1 VLDLGRVAGN
11 PKLVVPFRPEESK
24 LWTLLRDGDMP
35 PEDTP
40 GGPLSA
46 AEKEAVR
53 AWIAA
58 GGPTAPAPPTA
69 GPPSPTAAA
78 PEGRT
83 SGPGETASGKRAL
96 RWLGK
101 LHIPLIH
108 FPVALLLAAALGE
121 LWSAWRGGRA
131 PSPAVRFC
139 VLLGAGGAVSA
150 ALLGWLHA
158 DFGGYGAGPA
168 LRLHRWVGTAT
179 GLCAVA
185 IALLSERDARRGRR
199 SRLFR
204 ALLGIGTLLVGAAG
218 HFGGV
223 LVHGEDFFN
232 W

>member
-1 VLDLGRVAGN
+1 MRSCPATTNCLGPFHAGPARACTRGLALLLAGVLALAVRPGRGPAAEPPPGQQHQDLASPVRAGFSARCAECHGADLRRPRGHFGYVLDLGRVAGN
-11 PKLVVPFRPEESK
+11 PKLVLPFSPEGSK

-35 PEDTP
+35 PEDSP

-53 AWIAA
+53 SWIAA
-58 GGPTAPAPPTA
+58 GAPTAPAPPTA

-121 LWSAWRGGRA
+121 LW
-131 PSPAVRFC
+131 
-139 VLLGAGGAVSA
+139 
-150 ALLGWLHA
+150 
-158 DFGGYGAGPA
+158 
-168 LRLHRWVGTAT
+168 
-179 GLCAVA
+179 
-185 IALLSERDARRGRR
+185 
-199 SRLFR
+199 
-204 ALLGIGTLLVGAAG
+204 
-218 HFGGV
+218 
-223 LVHGEDFFN
+223 
-232 W
+232 